1 MEKFEAYIQS
11 LPTSP
16 LTEAVAALYEGLTK
30 SDMALGRYLK
40 SFNKGVNVPPL
51 PQGIKPTE
59 QAAYMMLAR
68 HPQDV
73 ATLLDIGV
81 TYGIPEDGEDE
92 FDDIAAEID
101 IQDTLKKIAELTSD
115 RSRGTVR
122 GATADIVYVYEHLGR
137 KDELKKAA
145 DLYRNGQS
153 DAGYTALKNALGE
166 INFEYLV
173 DPIVKL
179 WKSEDAYRDDKL
191 FVLNPDIKSHLLR
204 NRWLIHETSVDAGL
218 SILKNGF
225 DRGNLAGDLG
235 MTTWGKHS
243 QTGDYLFAHDVLDML
258 SHEPYKSRGF
268 GSYGNFAL
276 VFQGSGY
283 KAYHDIDEENQVM
296 FDYHEPKAFFVILY
310 RDEAEEAGFPV
321 KNTEY
326 EDYKYAVY
334 GQGKSGA
341 PSILFANES
350 VYKCLEWILQHGASY
365 RNAMFKV
372 SAPAVTESVQS
383 LYENTHTDR
392 AVRVNKLLTAF
403 LKDFRVEI
411 EKFLRSKLEEEL
423 QRLIELRVLSKR
435 NLTDKERD
443 KQINEI
449 RTYEVVSFSTI
460 TLTCAGMKCILLF
473 NGKNKDYSACC
484 TRDREIYINVYKCI
498 DDATSEYA
506 NYDYDALFSGQPIK
520 ETEND
525 RIYNNMYDNILKQ
538 CEKWNKILVTSQNID
553 DIIKALV
560 DFSRSASLVD
570 TLRHELTHADQRIHP
585 DQNAYGDD
593 ELNYDRY
600 MAKYMPSVDRSDES
614 YITKY
619 HSIFP
624 WEIDAKIQE
633 RITDIVKNDANAS
646 ITDIAKE
653 IYDWAIYKIKNL
665 GLDTPERRKQCWQT
679 AVSLARAAQYTTKEH
694 GTVPQEWSGHSEEEQ
709 QAMSKLINHLGDYP
723 V

>member
-1 MEKFEAYIQS
+1 M
-11 LPTSP
+11 
-16 LTEAVAALYEGLTK
+16 YEGLTK
-30 SDMALGRYLK
+30 SDLALGRYLK
-40 SFNKGVNVPPL
+40 SFNKGVKVPPL
-51 PQGIKPTE
+51 PQGIKPNE
-59 QAAYMMLAR
+59 RVAYMMLAR
-68 HPQDV
+68 HPQEV
-73 ATLLDIGV
+73 AKLLDIGA
-81 TYGIPEDGEDE
+81 TYGIPEEGEEE

-101 IQDTLKKIAELTSD
+101 IQETLKKIAELTSD
-115 RSRGTVR
+115 RSRGAVR
-122 GATADIVYVYEHLGR
+122 GATADVVYVYEHLDR

-153 DAGYTALKNALGE
+153 DAGYTALKNALGD
-166 INFEYLV
+166 IDFEYFV
-173 DPIVKL
+173 SPIVKL
-179 WKSEDAYRDDKL
+179 WKSENTYSDDKL

-204 NRWLIHETSVDAGL
+204 NHWLIHETSVEAGL

-235 MTTWGKHS
+235 MTTWGQHY

-258 SHEPYKSRGF
+258 SHENYQSRGF

-341 PSILFANES
+341 PSILFANEN

-365 RNAMFKV
+365 RNVMFKV
-372 SAPAVTESVQS
+372 GAPAVTESVQS

-392 AVRVNKLLTAF
+392 AVRVNKRLTAF
-403 LKDFRVEI
+403 LSDFRAEV
-411 EKFLRSKLEEEL
+411 EKFIRSRLDEEI
-423 QRLIELRVLSKR
+423 QRLIERRVLNNR

-443 KQINEI
+443 QQINEI
-449 RTYEVVSFSTI
+449 RKYEVVALSTI
-460 TLTCAGMKCILLF
+460 TLTCAGMKCTLLF
-473 NGKNKDYSACC
+473 DAQDGRYSACC
-484 TRDREIYINVYKCI
+484 TRDKEIYINVYKCI
-498 DDATSEYA
+498 DDAEPEYA
-506 NYDYDALFSGQPIK
+506 NYDYDTLFSDQQYE

-525 RIYNNMYDNILKQ
+525 RIYANMCDNLLEPCK
-538 CEKWNKILVTSQNID
+538 KWNKLLVTSQNVD
-553 DIIKALV
+553 DIIKALI
-560 DFSRSASLVD
+560 DMSRSASLVD
-570 TLRHELTHADQRIHP
+570 TLRHELTHADQRNHP
-585 DQNAYGDD
+585 EQNSYSNDEFDYG
-593 ELNYDRY
+593 RY
-600 MAKYMPSVDRSDES
+600 MAKHMPSVDRSSDS

-633 RITDIVKNDANAS
+633 RVTDIVKKNSNAS

-653 IYDWAIYKIKNL
+653 IYDWAVYKIKDL

-679 AVSLARAAQYTTKEH
+679 AVALTRAALYATKEH
-694 GTVPQEWSGHSEEEQ
+694 GTVPQEWTGHSEEEQ
-709 QAMSKLINHLGDYP
+709 QAMSKLIDHMGDYP

>member
-1 MEKFEAYIQS
+1 M
-11 LPTSP
+11 
-16 LTEAVAALYEGLTK
+16 YEGLTK
-30 SDMALGRYLK
+30 SDLALGRYLK
-40 SFNKGVNVPPL
+40 SFNKGVKVPPL
-51 PQGIKPTE
+51 PQGIKPNE
-59 QAAYMMLAR
+59 RVAYMMLAR
-68 HPQDV
+68 HPQEV
-73 ATLLDIGV
+73 AKLLDIGA
-81 TYGIPEDGEDE
+81 TYGIPEDGEEE

-101 IQDTLKKIAELTSD
+101 IQETLKKIAELTSD
-115 RSRGTVR
+115 RSRGAVR
-122 GATADIVYVYEHLGR
+122 GATADVVYVYEHLDR

-153 DAGYTALKNALGE
+153 DAGYTALKNALGD
-166 INFEYLV
+166 IDFEYFV
-173 DPIVKL
+173 SPIVKL
-179 WKSEDAYRDDKL
+179 WKSENTYSDDKL

-204 NRWLIHETSVDAGL
+204 NHWLIHETSVEAGL

-243 QTGDYLFAHDVLDML
+243 QTGDYLFAHDVVDML
-258 SHEPYKSRGF
+258 SHENYKSRGF

-341 PSILFANES
+341 PSILFANEN

-365 RNAMFKV
+365 RNVMFKV
-372 SAPAVTESVQS
+372 GAPAVTESVQS

-392 AVRVNKLLTAF
+392 AVRVNKRLTAF
-403 LKDFRVEI
+403 LSDFRAEV
-411 EKFLRSKLEEEL
+411 EKFIRSRLDEEI
-423 QRLIELRVLSKR
+423 QRLIERRVLNNR

-443 KQINEI
+443 QQINEI
-449 RTYEVVSFSTI
+449 RKYEVVALSTI
-460 TLTCAGMKCILLF
+460 TLTCAGMKCTLLF
-473 NGKNKDYSACC
+473 DAQDGRYSACC
-484 TRDREIYINVYKCI
+484 TRDKEIYINVYKCI
-498 DDATSEYA
+498 DDAEPEYA
-506 NYDYDALFSGQPIK
+506 NYDYDTLFSDQQYE

-525 RIYNNMYDNILKQ
+525 RIYANMCDNLLEPCK
-538 CEKWNKILVTSQNID
+538 KWNKLLVTSQNVD
-553 DIIKALV
+553 DIIKALI
-560 DFSRSASLVD
+560 DMSRSASLVD
-570 TLRHELTHADQRIHP
+570 TLRHELTHADQRNHP
-585 DQNAYGDD
+585 EQNSYSNDEFDYG
-593 ELNYDRY
+593 RY
-600 MAKYMPSVDRSDES
+600 MAKHMPSVDRSSDS

-633 RITDIVKNDANAS
+633 RVTDIVKKNSNAS

-653 IYDWAIYKIKNL
+653 IYDWAVYKIKDL

-679 AVSLARAAQYTTKEH
+679 AVALTRAALYATKEH
-694 GTVPQEWSGHSEEEQ
+694 GTVPQEWTGHSEEEQ
-709 QAMSKLINHLGDYP
+709 QAMSKLIDHMGDYP